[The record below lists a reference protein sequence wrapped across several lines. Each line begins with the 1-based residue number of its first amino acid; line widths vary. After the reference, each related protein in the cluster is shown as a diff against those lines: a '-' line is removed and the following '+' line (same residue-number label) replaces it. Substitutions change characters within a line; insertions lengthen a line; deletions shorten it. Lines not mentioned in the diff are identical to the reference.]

1 MALPVEIS
9 AARLKAMRDAG
20 AQFVLLDVR
29 EDFELR
35 LAHIPGATHVPMGS
49 VPERL
54 AEIPREADVVV
65 MCHGGVRS
73 DRVAAFLRAN
83 GYASVANL
91 AGGIASWSRD
101 VDPSVPAY

>member
-1 MALPVEIS
+1 
-9 AARLKAMRDAG
+9 
-20 AQFVLLDVR
+20 
-29 EDFELR
+29 
-35 LAHIPGATHVPMGS
+35 MGS